1 MENRN
6 AWDFRLTTFH
16 DSPALTF
23 ILGRERRLSGSRD
36 GAGMILDT
44 SYQTRSRVNFT
55 DKGDIMDMHEFN
67 LVDGRTSLSIFTK
80 REEVNIS
87 SLMPPLQKGWVMQ
100 TGFREIDIDS
110 GNVVMEWQTKDH
122 ISLTESF
129 TEPPP
134 GFGAPKG
141 FGFPQVSWD
150 C

>member
-1 MENRN
+1 MDNRN

-44 SYQTRSRVNFT
+44 SYQTRSTVNFT

-80 REEVNIS
+80 REEANNIS
-87 SLMPPLQKGWVMQ
+87 SLMPPLQKGWIMQ

-134 GFGAPKG
+134 GFGAIG
-141 FGFPQVSWD
+141 VSWD